1 MAALLRMDSG
11 VKGIAMTDLPRHSV
25 SVTGI
30 VFRDDD
36 RVLAIQRCDDG
47 RWVPPGGVLELA
59 ETPAEGVAREV
70 LEETGI
76 KVQAEQLTGVYKNM
90 LRGVVTLA
98 FRCTVIGGHPHP
110 TDEARKVAWLTVD
123 EATQDMPEARAVRV
137 TDALSD
143 KAPFVRVHDGT
154 RLLDSP

>member
-1 MAALLRMDSG
+1 
-11 VKGIAMTDLPRHSV
+11 MTTTELPRHSV

-30 VFRDDD
+30 VFRDDG

-90 LRGVVTLA
+90 RRGVVTLA
-98 FRCTVIGGHPHP
+98 FRCTVIGGHTHP
-110 TDEARKVAWLTVD
+110 TSEARRVAWLTVE

-154 RLLDSP
+154 RLLSSTDA